1 MRMNYIQVELE
12 KSLLDPALGSTLTGF
27 RFFWGMVVSGFDH
40 RYHCLRCLVGR
51 RVKELTPEW
60 QTGPEGRVSVLIPDG
75 AYLYLCGVARQRRL
89 SLNFHMVLKPGD
101 ETISLPTHNAYV
113 VRAYNAQRVPIPSE
127 RAARVPHLS
136 QLSIR
141 RGLPRRLPH
150 FERRHGI
157 QHIVHDLERSTG
169 GVDRERELEA
179 HSPLVIRPGQF
190 LVLLDGVHNPIK

>member
-1 MRMNYIQVELE
+1 MNYIQVELE

-127 RAARVPHLS
+127 RAAERYPHLGPEFLTCRNFQFGVAYLDDS
-136 QLSIR
+136 HTSSDDTASSISSTTSSVR
-141 RGLPRRLPH
+141 PAELTGSVNSKRTA
-150 FERRHGI
+150 
-157 QHIVHDLERSTG
+157 RS
-169 GVDRERELEA
+169 
-179 HSPLVIRPGQF
+179 
-190 LVLLDGVHNPIK
+190 